1 MLTDRQC
8 DVISAMAFG
17 RLSVY
22 RAAQIMGC
30 NRGTVVFHI
39 EQIKKKTGLDAMD
52 FFDLVELFKIAGG
65 EADAEKNAT
74 VSAALSSAPP
84 WMSAKVFEVHKVS
97 R

>member
-74 VSAALSSAPP
+74 VSAQLSFASPR
-84 WMSAKVFEVHKVS
+84 MSATVLKVLRVP